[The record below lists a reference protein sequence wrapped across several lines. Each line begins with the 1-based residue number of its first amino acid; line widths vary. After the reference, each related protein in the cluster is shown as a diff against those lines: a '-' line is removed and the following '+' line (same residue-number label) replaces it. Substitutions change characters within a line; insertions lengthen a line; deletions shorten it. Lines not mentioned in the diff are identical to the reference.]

1 MIRLITNN
9 LNHMKVAVFG
19 TSVSEGFIPVLTEF
33 FDFLKTNNIE
43 VQIFKPFYSFLVEEL
58 NTEPFYTSFFS
69 SYNDF
74 DNNCSFIFS
83 VGGDGTFLHSVLNIR
98 NFDIPVVG
106 VNSGRMGF
114 LADISENQVFNALSQ
129 IFNGNYLLIE
139 RSMLQVE
146 FGGMGNMD
154 FNFALNE
161 MTVLKTDTSSMINI
175 YAYLD
180 KELLNNYWAD
190 GLIIAT
196 PTGSTAYS
204 LSVGGPIL
212 TPDSENFV
220 ITPLASHN
228 LTVRPLVVPDNYEIK
243 LKVEGRGTN
252 FLTSLDSRSV
262 AVDLA
267 TIITVK
273 KANFKLKTLQ
283 LPDHNFFGTLRNKL
297 MWGIDTR
304 N

>member
-1 MIRLITNN
+1 
-9 LNHMKVAVFG
+9 MKVAVYG
-19 TSVSEGFIPVLTEF
+19 TTVSDSFTPVLQEF
-33 FDFLKTNNIE
+33 FGFLKTNKIE
-43 VQIFKPFYSFLVEEL
+43 VQLFQPFYSFLVEEL
-58 NTEPFYTSFFS
+58 NTKPFYTSFFN

-74 DNNCSFIFS
+74 DNDCEFIFS
-83 VGGDGTFLHSVLNIR
+83 VGGDGTFLHSVLSIR

-106 VNSGRMGF
+106 VNSGRLGF
-114 LADISENQVFNALSQ
+114 LADISENQVQKALTQ
-129 IFNGNYLLIE
+129 IFNHNYSITE
-139 RSMLQVE
+139 RSLLQVD
-146 FGGMGNMD
+146 FCGMKNLD

-175 YAYLD
+175 YAYVG

-220 ITPLASHN
+220 ITPLAPHN
-228 LTVRPLVVPDNYEIK
+228 LTVRPLVVPDNYEIE
-243 LKVEGRGTN
+243 LKVEGRGTH
-252 FLTSLDSRSV
+252 FLTSLDFRSV
-262 AVDLA
+262 AVDLS
-267 TIITVK
+267 TIIKIK
-273 KANFKLKTLQ
+273 KAGFKLKTLQ
-283 LPDHNFFGTLRNKL
+283 LPEQNFFSTLRNKL
-297 MWGIDTR
+297 MWGIDRR

>member
-1 MIRLITNN
+1 
-9 LNHMKVAVFG
+9 MKVAVFG
-19 TSVSEGFIPVLTEF
+19 TIVSAGFAPVLNEF
-33 FDFLKTNNIE
+33 FGFLKSSKIE
-43 VQIFKPFYSFLVEEL
+43 VQIFKPFYSFLVDEL
-58 NTEPFYTSFFS
+58 KTEPYFTSFFH
-69 SYNDF
+69 SYHDF
-74 DNNCSFIFS
+74 DNKCDFIFS
-83 VGGDGTFLHSVLNIR
+83 VGGDGTFLQSVLNIR

-106 VNSGRMGF
+106 VNSGRLGF
-114 LADISENQVFNALSQ
+114 LADISEDQVQYALTN
-129 IFNGNYLLIE
+129 IFNHEYTVIE
-139 RSMLQVE
+139 RSMLQVDFSGKE
-146 FGGMGNMD
+146 NLE

-190 GLIIAT
+190 GLIVAT

-220 ITPLASHN
+220 ITPLAPHN
-228 LTVRPLVVPDNYEIK
+228 LTIRPLVVPDNYEIK
-243 LKVEGRGTN
+243 LKVEGRGTQ
-252 FLTSLDSRSV
+252 FLASLDSRSV
-262 AVDLA
+262 AVDQS
-267 TIITVK
+267 TEIKIK

-283 LPDHNFFGTLRNKL
+283 LPDQTFFSTLRNKL
-297 MWGIDTR
+297 MWGMDRR

>member
-1 MIRLITNN
+1 
-9 LNHMKVAVFG
+9 MKVAVFG
-19 TSVSEGFIPVLTEF
+19 TSVSDEFISVIREF
-33 FDFLKTNNIE
+33 FQFLEINKIE
-43 VQIFKPFYSFLVEEL
+43 VQLFKPFYSFLVEEL
-58 NTEPFYTSFFS
+58 NVIPYCSSFFYS
-69 SYNDF
+69 HKDF
-74 DNNCSFIFS
+74 SEKNEFIFS

-106 VNSGRMGF
+106 VNSGRLGF
-114 LADISENQVFNALSQ
+114 LADISQDQVKEALTN
-129 IFNGNYLLIE
+129 IFNHNYSVIE

-146 FGGMGNMD
+146 FQGRENLD
-154 FNFALNE
+154 FNYALNE

-175 YAYLD
+175 SAFLD

-220 ITPLASHN
+220 ITPLAPHN
-228 LTVRPLVVPDNYEIK
+228 LAIRPLVVPDNCSIK
-243 LKVEGRGTN
+243 LKVEGRGAHY
-252 FLTSLDSRSV
+252 LTSLDFRSV
-262 AVDLA
+262 PVQFS
-267 TIITVK
+267 TTITVK
-273 KANFKLKTLQ
+273 KGSRKLKTLL
-283 LPDHNFFGTLRNKL
+283 LPDQTFFNTLRNKL
-297 MWGIDTR
+297 MWGIDRR

>member
-1 MIRLITNN
+1 
-9 LNHMKVAVFG
+9 MKVAVFG
-19 TSVSEGFIPVLTEF
+19 TTVSQSFAPVLHEF
-33 FDFLKTNNIE
+33 FGFLKSNKIE
-43 VQIFKPFYSFLVEEL
+43 VLLFKPFYSFLKNEL
-58 NTEPFYTSFFS
+58 KMEPFYTSFFN
-69 SYNDF
+69 SYHDF
-74 DNNCSFIFS
+74 DNQCRYIFS

-106 VNSGRMGF
+106 VNSGRLGF
-114 LADISENQVFNALSQ
+114 LADISENQVDNALSQ
-129 IFNGNYLLIE
+129 IFNGNYSIIE
-139 RSMLQVE
+139 RSMLEVNFSGLE
-146 FGGMGNMD
+146 NMD

-220 ITPLASHN
+220 ITPLAPHN
-228 LTVRPLVVPDNYEIK
+228 LTVRPLVVPDNYEII
-243 LKVEGRGTN
+243 LKVEGRGTQY
-252 FLTSLDSRSV
+252 LTSLDFRSV
-262 AVDLA
+262 AVDLS
-267 TIITVK
+267 TFIKVK
-273 KANFKLKTLQ
+273 KAGFKLKTLQ
-283 LPDHNFFGTLRNKL
+283 LPGQTFFSVLRSKL
-297 MWGIDTR
+297 MWGIDRR

>member
-1 MIRLITNN
+1 
-9 LNHMKVAVFG
+9 MKVAVFG
-19 TSVSEGFIPVLTEF
+19 TTVSESFVPVLKEF
-33 FDFLKTNNIE
+33 FGFLKKNNIE
-43 VQIFKPFYSFLVEEL
+43 VQIFEPFYSHLVNDL
-58 NTEPFYTSFFS
+58 KTDPYSSGFFY
-69 SYNDF
+69 SYHDF
-74 DNNCSFIFS
+74 DNTCDFIFS
-83 VGGDGTFLHSVLNIR
+83 VGGDGTFLQSVLNIR
-98 NFDIPVVG
+98 NFDIPVIG

-114 LADISENQVFNALSQ
+114 LADISENQVVNALTG
-129 IFNGNYLLIE
+129 IFNGNYTLIE
-139 RSMLQVE
+139 RSMLEVE
-146 FGGMGNMD
+146 FSGMENLD

-161 MTVLKTDTSSMINI
+161 MTVLKTDTSSMLNI

-190 GLIIAT
+190 GLIIST

-220 ITPLASHN
+220 ITPLAPHN

-243 LKVEGRGTN
+243 LKVEGRGIN
-252 FLTSLDSRSV
+252 FLTSLDSHSI

-273 KANFKLKTLQ
+273 KAKFKLKTLQ
-283 LPDHNFFGTLRNKL
+283 LPDQTFFRTLRNKL
-297 MWGIDTR
+297 MWGIDAR